1 MAVTRR
7 SRAAT
12 SRKTPSPENSDRPE
26 TAEATEVIATPD
38 EASGEAP
45 GQTPGE
51 IPEAIVSSEPS
62 QTSVPAPEAA
72 SSESVNPESV
82 TSELS
87 ETATGPDNS
96 TEATETI
103 PATEPVLEAVLE
115 PVLES
120 PTVSHPE
127 PVIEASQGVEAMSQS
142 DEVVAINPQPVQED
156 AAIVSSQKPVS
167 MVWDRPVMPS
177 EIQVTGT
184 IMSAGER
191 PIATSSMEVFGT
203 FFNGRPI
210 ASSSLRLA
218 DMLPGDRPI
227 FFSDVQMLA
236 GDAGLPGNRP
246 IMISPPGMLAAALL
260 PGNRPIFSNQ
270 VDPEPDALMGY
281 LD

>member
-12 SRKTPSPENSDRPE
+12 SRKTPPSENSDRPE
-26 TAEATEVIATPD
+26 TAEATEAI
-38 EASGEAP
+38 EAP
-45 GQTPGE
+45 GENPDENPGE
-51 IPEAIVSSEPS
+51 TPEAIVSSEPS
-62 QTSVPAPEAA
+62 QPSMPDPEAA

-87 ETATGPDNS
+87 ETATG
-96 TEATETI
+96 TETTESI
-103 PATEPVLEAVLE
+103 PAADPVLEAVLE